1 MAICPTKYHGDVEY
15 SAEAALR
22 FPRGLFGFEDETRF
36 LALEIP
42 SARPIVFLQ
51 SLTTAELC
59 FLCLPVLVVEPKYRL
74 ALAEEDLKA
83 LGLPPGRQ
91 PRIGEEVFCL
101 AIVTVQEGKAT
112 TANLMAPLVIRMDAR
127 LGAQAL
133 SIEPG
138 YSHRQEFLA
147 PRQEVLCS

>member
-1 MAICPTKYHGDVEY
+1 MATCPTKYHGEVEY
-15 SAEAALR
+15 SAEAPLR

-42 SARPIVFLQ
+42 SARPLVFLQ
-51 SLTTAELC
+51 SLSAADLC
-59 FLCLPVLVVEPKYRL
+59 FLCLPVLVVEPSYRL

-83 LGLPPGRQ
+83 LGLPAGRQ
-91 PRIGEEVFCL
+91 PRIGEDVLCL
-101 AIVTVQEGKAT
+101 AIVTVQEGQPT
-112 TANLMAPLVIRMDAR
+112 TANLMAPVVIRMDAR
-127 LGAQAL
+127 LGVQGL

-138 YSHRQEFLA
+138 YSHRREFLA